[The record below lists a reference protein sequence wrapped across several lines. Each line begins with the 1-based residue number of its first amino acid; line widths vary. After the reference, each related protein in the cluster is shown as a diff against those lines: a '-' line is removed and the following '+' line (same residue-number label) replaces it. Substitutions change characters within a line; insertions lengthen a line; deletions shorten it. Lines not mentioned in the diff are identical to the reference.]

1 MNREKAIDPRRLWRW
16 LLQGVALGGVA
27 TVAVFFATVR
37 DDTWEQ
43 LRLFNWRWLPLM
55 MGLVVI
61 AWLCNGGRVWLLCRA
76 LGHPL
81 RYRQALAVSLSS
93 EFGIAATPAGV
104 GGTVIRLSLLG
115 RAGVPVARSGSMLAT
130 DAAID
135 LLFFA
140 LLTPFALYVLLHDR
154 LFGRLLEEA
163 DRSQAPEW
171 FVGGLVT
178 LAAVALLLKT
188 TVFHRQ
194 VQRLAGLT
202 SFGRR
207 HRLAA
212 RHRYLRLA
220 AARTLR
226 RMGEALRLLW
236 GRRKGA
242 LVANFAL
249 ASVQWSCRYS
259 LLPLVLFALGSAIN
273 PLPLFLVQGL
283 LFMLSL
289 LVVAPGGGGSV
300 EVLAAVVLPSFAPI
314 GVVALVVVLWRLLTY
329 HLYLLGGGI
338 AFFLTFRHLDTLFP
352 RAPVTAPLPSNQTPS
367 SS

>member
-1 MNREKAIDPRRLWRW
+1 MNREKAIDPRRMVRW

-27 TVAVFFATVR
+27 TVAVFFVTVR
-37 DDTWEQ
+37 EETWEQ
-43 LRLFNWRWLPLM
+43 LRLFEWRWLPLLV
-55 MGLVVI
+55 GLVAV

-135 LLFFA
+135 LIFFA
-140 LLTPFALYVLLHDR
+140 LLTPFAVYVLLRDR
-154 LFGRLLEEA
+154 VFGRLLQEA
-163 DRSQAPEW
+163 DRSVAPEV
-171 FVGGLVT
+171 FVGGLIV
-178 LAAVALLLKT
+178 LAAVVVALRT
-188 TVFHRQ
+188 TLFHRQ
-194 VQRLAGLT
+194 VQKLAGLT

-212 RHRYLRLA
+212 RHRYLRHA
-220 AARTLR
+220 TARTLR
-226 RMGEALRLLW
+226 RMREALALLW

-242 LVANFAL
+242 LVANFLL

-259 LLPLVLFALGSAIN
+259 LLPLVLLALGTAIN

-300 EVLAAVVLPSFAPI
+300 EVLVALVLPSFAPV

-329 HLYLLGGGI
+329 HLYLLGGGL
-338 AFFLTFRHLDTLFP
+338 AFFLTFRHLDTWFP
-352 RAPVTAPLPSNQTPS
+352 RTPAETAVERDPSG
-367 SS
+367 